1 MASLIIFRMTT
12 PLRFAIV
19 GCGGFAGYHAARL
32 ATHADAMIIAC
43 VDVRAEIV
51 ETFIAKHLAKA
62 AAKPAIETDLRE
74 MLRKHQ
80 PDAIIIAT
88 PHTLHFEHASAALA
102 AGCHVFV
109 EKPMVTRAADAHALA
124 EKAAKSGRILTIG
137 YNTPCT
143 AEFNYL
149 RQVIRQPHGANG
161 LGKLEIISAHLSQ
174 NWMRWTMNSWRQ
186 DPALSGGGMAYDSGA
201 HLLNSLCWTVESRI
215 SEVFAFIDS
224 LDRPVDVNAAINVRF
239 ENGVL
244 ATLAIAGNC
253 PSESSRM
260 TCCFAG
266 GRIDID
272 GWYGN
277 WIEVHN
283 AYGRV
288 KYPKINT
295 DLRGQS
301 PLENFIDAILGRDE
315 PRTTPLHGVIQSE
328 LMDAI
333 YESAKTGRVA
343 RPMSPR

>member
-1 MASLIIFRMTT
+1 MPT

-32 ATHADAMIIAC
+32 ASHPDANIVACADLQPL
-43 VDVRAEIV
+43 IV
-51 ETFIAKHLAKA
+51 ETFIAKHLAEA
-62 AAKPAIETDLRE
+62 ATKPAIETDLSG
-74 MLRKHQ
+74 MLERHQ
-80 PDAIIIAT
+80 PDAVIIAT

-109 EKPMVTRAADAHALA
+109 EKPMVTSATDAHVLA
-124 EKAAKSGRILTIG
+124 DQAAKSGRILTIG

-143 AEFNYL
+143 PEFNYL
-149 RQVIRQPHGANG
+149 RDVIRNPHGPNG
-161 LGKLEIISAHLSQ
+161 LGRLEIISAHLSQ
-174 NWMRWTMNSWRQ
+174 NWMRWTLNTWRQ
-186 DPALSGGGMAYDSGA
+186 KPHLSGGGMAYDTGA
-201 HLLNSLCWTVESRI
+201 HLLNSLCWTVESRV

-224 LDRPVDVNAAINVRF
+224 LDRPVDINAAINVRF

-244 ATLAIAGNC
+244 ASLAIAGNC

-266 GRIDID
+266 GRIEID
-272 GWYGN
+272 GWYGG
-277 WIEVHN
+277 WIEVNN

-295 DLRGQS
+295 ELRGQS

-315 PRTTPLHGVIQSE
+315 PRTTPRHGVIQSE
-328 LMDAI
+328 LMDSI
-333 YESAKTGRVA
+333 YESARSGRVA
-343 RPMSPR
+343 RVQP

>member
-1 MASLIIFRMTT
+1 MSQ

-32 ATHADAMIIAC
+32 AHHADAVVVAC
-43 VDVRAEIV
+43 VDVSAGIV
-51 ETFIAKHLAKA
+51 EAFISKHLAA
-62 AAKPAIETDLRE
+62 VATNPAIETDLHA
-74 MLRKHQ
+74 MLAKHQ
-80 PDAIIIAT
+80 PDAVIIAT
-88 PHTLHFEHASAALA
+88 PHTLHFAHASTALA

-109 EKPMVTRAADAHALA
+109 EKPMVTRAIDAHELA
-124 EKAAKSGRILTIG
+124 KIAAKSGRILTIG

-143 AEFNYL
+143 PEFNYL
-149 RQVIRQPHGANG
+149 RQVIRDPHGPSG
-161 LGKLEIISAHLSQ
+161 LGRLEIISAHLSQ
-174 NWMRWTMNSWRQ
+174 NWMRWTIDTWRQ
-186 DPALSGGGMAYDSGA
+186 KPQLSGGGMAYDSGA
-201 HLLNSLCWTVESRI
+201 HLLNSLCWAVESRV
-215 SEVFAFIDS
+215 SEVFAFIDAM
-224 LDRPVDVNAAINVRF
+224 DRPVDINSAINVRF

-244 ATLAIAGNC
+244 ASLVIAGNC

-272 GWYGN
+272 GWYGS
-277 WIEVHN
+277 WIEVNN

-295 DLRGQS
+295 ELRGQS
-301 PLENFIDAILGRDE
+301 PLENFIDAVLGRDE
-315 PRTTPLHGVIQSE
+315 PRTTPRHGVIQSE

-343 RPMSPR
+343 TVRP